1 MLEDRRYTILSFVRF
16 GITSALITGVVLTLI
31 TTFVLGMLTSG
42 SSDTVTNILL
52 YGFFL
57 CIVPSI
63 LIGAIN
69 GYFAGVITWRQDDL
83 DDHEFMYELKIYGVG
98 CGVAFVLCVV
108 VFALAVILDHVKMGY
123 LPLIAFGQI
132 VLTSLISSAM
142 MSRWHLTKPR
152 PSPAPEP
159 FDRRGEPLP

>member
-1 MLEDRRYTILSFVRF
+1 MIEDRRNTILSFVRF
-16 GITSALITGVVLTLI
+16 GIICALIIGIILGLI

-42 SSDTVTNILL
+42 SGDAVTNILV

-57 CIVPSI
+57 CILPSLI
-63 LIGAIN
+63 IGAIN

-83 DDHEFMYELKIYGVG
+83 DDHEFMYDLKIYGVG
-98 CGVAFVLCVV
+98 CGVALVLCVF

-142 MSRWHLTKPR
+142 MVRWRLTKP
-152 PSPAPEP
+152 SHAPTREIV
-159 FDRRGEPLP
+159 